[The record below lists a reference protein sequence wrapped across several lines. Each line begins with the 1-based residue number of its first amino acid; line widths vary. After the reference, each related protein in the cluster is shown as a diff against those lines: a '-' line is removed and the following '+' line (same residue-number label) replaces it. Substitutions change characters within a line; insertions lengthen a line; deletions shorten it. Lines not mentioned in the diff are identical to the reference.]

1 MTLMNDK
8 NKPASKCM
16 LLAAS
21 AFALMV
27 GTTFMSWAQ
36 GVTGTHATV
45 PRVVVSMGLQEFI
58 AKLRANNKNI
68 LSKKGDANIAATG
81 IDRAAGAFQP
91 IGNASVVRGMSRQ
104 KNTFEE
110 ELTRQGLGT
119 YEREGN
125 DFSVGVTQLVAATG
139 AKLEGKVSLS
149 RSLTNT
155 DRLDPLRPTDA
166 FNNRSGATISLTQ
179 PLARDAGNEVTEARL
194 NVARLDTT
202 AAKFTQRDTETNV
215 VAEAVVAYYELVAAQ
230 QRVTAEAEKIRTGE
244 RLLNEAQNLR
254 RIGRLAESDI
264 WEVENSLARYKSA
277 HSEALQNERER
288 GNRLRTML
296 LLDDSGQGI
305 RASDDLPTVENKAV
319 DFDATLRTALER
331 RDDFQM
337 RKVQVEREGIQLA
350 YSKNQALPRIDL
362 VGSYGLNGLEYT
374 TSRALAANRMSDY
387 PSWTLGL
394 QISAPLGTNLQ
405 AESDLKA
412 AQLRRED
419 ALLNLKAVE
428 VQIANDLDTA
438 LAMRTS
444 MVERWNLW
452 HQVQKRETRQL
463 AVERSKFAEGRSD
476 MREILLRE
484 ERVVNV
490 GLSLREQQVGFA
502 RAQTVF
508 EAAQGTLMDRF
519 R

>member
-1 MTLMNDK
+1 
-8 NKPASKCM
+8 
-16 LLAAS
+16 
-21 AFALMV
+21 
-27 GTTFMSWAQ
+27 MSWAQ
-36 GVTGTHATV
+36 TATGSQATAPRGVI
-45 PRVVVSMGLQEFI
+45 SMGLSEFV
-58 AKLRANNKNI
+58 ARLRASNKTI
-68 LSKKGDANIAATG
+68 LSKKSEADVAATG

-91 IGNASVVRGMSRQ
+91 IGSASVMRGMSRQ

-110 ELTRQGLGT
+110 ELTRQGLGV

-125 DFSVGVTQLVAATG
+125 DFSVGVTQLVPMTG

-155 DRLDPLRPTDA
+155 DRLDPLRPSDA
-166 FNNRSGATISLTQ
+166 YNNRSVASLSLTQ
-179 PLARDAGNEVTEARL
+179 PLARDAGGEVTEARL

-202 AAKFTQRDTETNV
+202 AAELTQRDTETSV
-215 VAEAVVAYYELVAAQ
+215 VAEAIVAYYELVAAQ
-230 QRVTAEAEKIRTGE
+230 LRVTSEAEKIRTGE
-244 RLLNEAQNLR
+244 RLLNEAQNLHR
-254 RIGRLAESDI
+254 MGRLSESDI
-264 WEVENSLARYKSA
+264 SEVENALARYKAS
-277 HSEALQNERER
+277 HSEALQNQKERE
-288 GNRLRTML
+288 NRLRTML
-296 LLDDSGQGI
+296 LLDDAKQGI
-305 RASDDLPTVENKAV
+305 RASDALPTVENKPV
-319 DFDATLRTALER
+319 DADATLRIALER
-331 RDDFQM
+331 REDFQM

-350 YSKNQALPRIDL
+350 YSKNQTLPRIDL

-374 TSRALAANRMSDY
+374 ANSALAANRMSDY

-394 QISAPLGTNLQ
+394 QFSAPLGSNRQ

-412 AQLRRED
+412 AQLRREE

-428 VQIANDLDTA
+428 VQIANDIDTT
-438 LAMRTS
+438 LGMRKS
-444 MVERWNLW
+444 MAERWNLW
-452 HQVQKRETRQL
+452 DQVQKRETRQL

-484 ERVVNV
+484 ERVVNA

-502 RAQTVF
+502 RAQTLF